1 MKYAE
6 WLKNSKLTS
15 TAGNAKK
22 WDSLYNSGKRFGAP
36 APAAPTPP
44 PAPAAPAFDPKGPL
58 DAEGTQGKNDLDT
71 QNSLNRT
78 RITTNYTS
86 DKADLDAQVPLMK
99 QNWNRN
105 LESNDR
111 NAAARGMMNSG
122 IRTRM
127 RDDSTADFTEGMNA
141 WKRNDARLSN
151 QQQQDLNQSNADYQ
165 QGLTNNSI
173 NSAARRWDKW
183 REQYGGL

>member
-1 MKYAE
+1 
-6 WLKNSKLTS
+6 
-15 TAGNAKK
+15 
-22 WDSLYNSGKRFGAP
+22 
-36 APAAPTPP
+36 
-44 PAPAAPAFDPKGPL
+44 
-58 DAEGTQGKNDLDT
+58 
-71 QNSLNRT
+71 
-78 RITTNYTS
+78 
-86 DKADLDAQVPLMK
+86 
-99 QNWNRN
+99 
-105 LESNDR
+105 
-111 NAAARGMMNSG
+111 MNSG